1 MFAFWLRHVFHFI
14 CTHFSVIFRHLI
26 ADYFWLG
33 FLRFAVVGITFG
45 CSIELL
51 RNVNTVLG
59 LPRARPIMNFDLSI
73 SWKRATQLRHPRMKE
88 RSLGSHLMR
97 NLNSMLG
104 PFSTWVC
111 VCVYLCVWASPCMW
125 AHFSGSSGHSEG
137 ELFDHFAGVWQIFDA
152 YFITCQ
158 CEHAACVAFVYLYM
172 YVWAM

>member
-1 MFAFWLRHVFHFI
+1 MFSISI

-59 LPRARPIMNFDLSI
+59 LPRVRPIMNFDLSI

-111 VCVYLCVWASPCMW
+111 VCEHRPVCGHTFLGQVAIQKVN
-125 AHFSGSSGHSEG
+125 FSTILLECDKFLMHI
-137 ELFDHFAGVWQIFDA
+137 L
-152 YFITCQ
+152 
-158 CEHAACVAFVYLYM
+158 
-172 YVWAM
+172 